1 MTTSDQPTL
10 YERIGGEQGIVRLI
24 DAFYD
29 RILADPELAGF
40 FQDTAMDTLRRMQR
54 EFIAAAL
61 GATVSYSGRPL
72 GQAHA
77 GRGITPKHLQ
87 RFVAHLFDT
96 LRADFD
102 LQPDDESAI
111 VDRIWTLANDVTGNY
126 GVDV

>member
-1 MTTSDQPTL
+1 MSTSDQPTL
-10 YERIGGEQGIVRLI
+10 YERVGGEQGIARLI

-29 RILADPELAGF
+29 RVLADPELAVF
-40 FQDTAMDTLRRMQR
+40 FQDTAMDTLRHMQR
-54 EFIAAAL
+54 EFFAAAL

-77 GRGITPKHLQ
+77 GQGIKPRHLQ
-87 RFVAHLFDT
+87 RFVAYLIDT
-96 LRADFD
+96 LKADFD
-102 LQPDDESAI
+102 LRPDDESAI